1 MDRLLILTMAV
12 AAASAGPTQ
21 SPPPSPASGEHTSL
35 SGRWRLNPEQSEDA
49 RQKVN
54 EAMAGRQP
62 GASGPGGGGSWGG
75 HRGGGGY
82 GGGHGGGRMG
92 AGGGGGGARPPAD
105 SPDTLRS
112 LLEAPPEMTI
122 THTEAEIAV
131 LEKDGRLRT
140 LHPDGQKYKT
150 DTGAEIKTKW
160 DNEHL
165 IVETK
170 RDRGPSVTETLGLS
184 ADRKQL
190 VVTLRLE
197 GRSSGPVTVRR
208 VYDAEAAE

>member
-1 MDRLLILTMAV
+1 MDRLFILAVTV
-12 AAASAGPTQ
+12 AAATGGPTQ
-21 SPPPSPASGEHTSL
+21 SPTPSPAAGEHTSL
-35 SGRWRLNPEQSEDA
+35 SGRWRFNPEQSEDA
-49 RQKVN
+49 RKKVN
-54 EAMAGRQP
+54 EAMAARQA
-62 GASGPGGGGSWGG
+62 GGSGSGGGGGGYGGG

-92 AGGGGGGARPPAD
+92 GGGGTRPPSD
-105 SPDTLRS
+105 SPDTMAS
-112 LLEAPPEMTI
+112 LLEATPEMTI

-150 DTGAEIKTKW
+150 DTGGEVKTRW
-160 DNEHL
+160 DNDRL

-190 VVTLRLE
+190 VSTLRLE
-197 GRSSGPVTVRR
+197 GRSFGPVTVRR

>member
-1 MDRLLILTMAV
+1 MSRTLGSEGRLCPGLAPTNPNRFKDFTRLTRFLRCLNDWRPPPRVYWSIDGGRNASGRQDMDRLLILTVAV

-75 HRGGGGY
+75 HRGGSGY

-92 AGGGGGGARPPAD
+92 GGGPLGPRQTPRIPCAVSSKPRP
-105 SPDTLRS
+105 T
-112 LLEAPPEMTI
+112 
-122 THTEAEIAV
+122 
-131 LEKDGRLRT
+131 
-140 LHPDGQKYKT
+140 
-150 DTGAEIKTKW
+150 
-160 DNEHL
+160 
-165 IVETK
+165 
-170 RDRGPSVTETLGLS
+170 
-184 ADRKQL
+184 
-190 VVTLRLE
+190 
-197 GRSSGPVTVRR
+197 
-208 VYDAEAAE
+208 

>member
-1 MDRLLILTMAV
+1 MDRLLILTV
-12 AAASAGPTQ
+12 TLAAAAAGPAQ
-21 SPPPSPASGEHTSL
+21 GPPPSPEAAEHASL

-49 RQKVN
+49 RKKVN
-54 EAMAGRQP
+54 EAMAGRQA
-62 GASGPGGGGSWGG
+62 GGSGPGGGGAGGG

-82 GGGHGGGRMG
+82 GGGRGGGRMG
-92 AGGGGGGARPPAD
+92 GGGGGGARPPAD
-105 SPDTLRS
+105 SPDTLSS
-112 LLEAPPEMTI
+112 LLEGPAEMTI

-150 DTGAEIKTKW
+150 DTGGEVKTRW
-160 DNEHL
+160 DNGHL

-190 VVTLRLE
+190 VVILRLE
-197 GRSSGPVTVRR
+197 GRSFGPVTVRR
-208 VYDAEAAE
+208 VYDVAAAE

>member
-1 MDRLLILTMAV
+1 MDRLLILTVTV
-12 AAASAGPTQ
+12 AAAAAGPTQ
-21 SPPPSPASGEHTSL
+21 GPPPSPEAAEHASL

-49 RQKVN
+49 RKKVN

-62 GASGPGGGGSWGG
+62 GGSGSAGGGSWGG

-92 AGGGGGGARPPAD
+92 GGSGARPPAD

-112 LLEAPPEMTI
+112 LLEAPAEMTI

-150 DTGAEIKTKW
+150 DTGGEVKTRW
-160 DNEHL
+160 DNDRL

-170 RDRGPSVTETLGLS
+170 RDHGPSVTETLGLS

-208 VYDAEAAE
+208 VYDAAAVE